1 MSSHAPCRGAATH
14 MLWHAGR
21 DSTFH
26 VVRLLAR
33 RNCSG
38 RPNSYTH
45 SSLSKRSFAMELIIC
60 DDEPIILSS
69 IKNRVLKEYPDMHVK
84 TYTSPKKL
92 LANKDSASI
101 YLLDVEMKEM
111 SGLELAAQL
120 RQNISKKNPQPIIIF
135 ITGYPAHMQKAFDVQ
150 AFHYL
155 LKPLDDEK
163 FSEVLSR
170 AVTEVQLQLE
180 NATDYIMI
188 KSGSAH
194 TKLALDD
201 IIFIESNNKKMIV
214 HTTDT
219 VLETYGKMQEL
230 ESMLIPRFFRSH
242 RCYLVNLA
250 HVITYDH
257 NSLTVTGGQT
267 LYLAKNH
274 YGDFIT
280 AFMNYAEKGGVVRV

>member
-1 MSSHAPCRGAATH
+1 
-14 MLWHAGR
+14 
-21 DSTFH
+21 
-26 VVRLLAR
+26 
-33 RNCSG
+33 
-38 RPNSYTH
+38 
-45 SSLSKRSFAMELIIC
+45 MELIIC

-92 LANKDSASI
+92 LANKDFASI

-170 AVTEVQLQLE
+170 AVTEVQLQHE

-219 VLETYGKMQEL
+219 VLALPAVGTVVVAVSL
-230 ESMLIPRFFRSH
+230 EVAAGAAPQPARPRQRAAAVRIANFFFIVFSFNPNKSNMKIIF
-242 RCYLVNLA
+242 NLQ
-250 HVITYDH
+250 
-257 NSLTVTGGQT
+257 L
-267 LYLAKNH
+267 
-274 YGDFIT
+274 
-280 AFMNYAEKGGVVRV
+280 